1 MRNKYAGVCYRCS
14 QTVKPGDGHFERFGS
29 GWRVQHACCAI
40 LHRGK
45 PDPAREALTLN
56 RRLRVAEGTG
66 RKAQR
71 ARKILRDLGVR
82 P

>member
-1 MRNKYAGVCYRCS
+1 
-14 QTVKPGDGHFERFGS
+14 
-29 GWRVQHACCAI
+29 VQHACCAI